1 METIRISAVSYFNTI
16 PFVYGIKNSRLL
28 KNYELSID
36 VPSKCALKLIEGKAD
51 IGLVPVAALP
61 KINNYQIVGNYCI
74 GAISKVRTV
83 CLYSQVPI
91 NEISKI
97 YLDSHSMTSVNL
109 VKVLARD
116 YWKISPVWINTNEE
130 SILGLSKLESV
141 VAIGDKTFELENY
154 FKFCFDLAEHWIE
167 FTKLPFVF
175 ACWVANKQLDSD
187 FIANFDKSLEFGI
200 LNIED
205 ALKDYYLN
213 HPLNVDLDYYLKNN
227 INYIFDEKKKNGM
240 KLFLQNILP

>member
-16 PFVYGIKNSRLL
+16 PFVYGLKNSGLL
-28 KNYELSID
+28 ENYELSID

-61 KINNYQIVGNYCI
+61 KINNYQIIGNYCI

-83 CLYSQVPI
+83 CLYSQLPL
-91 NEISKI
+91 NEITNI

-116 YWKISPVWINTNEE
+116 YWEISPNWLNTNHEE
-130 SILGLSKLESV
+130 ISELSKYESV
-141 VAIGDKTFELENY
+141 VAIGDKTFELENH
-154 FKFCFDLAEHWIE
+154 FKFCYDLAEHWIN

-175 ACWVANKQLDSD
+175 ACWVTNKKLDDSFLFNFNESLKFGVLNLENAVKD
-187 FIANFDKSLEFGI
+187 FKLQH
-200 LNIED
+200 
-205 ALKDYYLN
+205 KV
-213 HPLNVDLDYYLKNN
+213 NVNLDYYLKNN
-227 INYIFDEKKKNGM
+227 INYIFDDEKRKGM
-240 KLFLQNILP
+240 NLFLQNIHS